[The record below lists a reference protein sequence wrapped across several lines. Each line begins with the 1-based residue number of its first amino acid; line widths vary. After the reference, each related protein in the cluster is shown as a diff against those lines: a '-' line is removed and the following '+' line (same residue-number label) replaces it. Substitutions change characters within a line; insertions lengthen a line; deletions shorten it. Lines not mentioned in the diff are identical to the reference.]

1 MTDGIK
7 ETWGKGITPATRDY
21 LIGFGWI
28 ILIIYSMY
36 YYTRTDTPIMPTPV
50 TLTVVIFIP
59 LLIFIARSSRE
70 DRHALIVF
78 FLLFLAILSMTYLV
92 RYINNSQPWRY
103 EDLTWLFL
111 FLLLYSAR
119 SIRFTISEIISHAQ
133 RLALTVMRFN
143 RKA

>member
-1 MTDGIK
+1 MDIRK
-7 ETWGKGITPATRDY
+7 KIWGGNITPATRDY

-28 ILIIYSMY
+28 FSVIYAMY
-36 YYTRTDTPIMPTPV
+36 YYTRTDTPMTPTPV
-50 TLTVVIFIP
+50 ALLVIIFIP

-70 DRHALIVF
+70 DRRALFVF
-78 FLLFLAILSMTYLV
+78 FLLFLAILSMTYVV
-92 RYINNSQPWRY
+92 RYINNSQLWRY

-119 SIRFTISEIISHAQ
+119 SIRFTISEIISHAR
-133 RLALTVMRFN
+133 RLALVVMRFN